1 MTEDTLHFMKEQTAA
16 LLAAPSCCQPL
27 KDKANAWLA
36 AVGTEQEAAAAA
48 AYVEELE
55 ADLMP
60 VDGLIAFAGSE
71 AGRKVFGAE
80 LAAKLEAHGRELK
93 AAGAAYCDCPAC
105 TAAAAILARKADI
118 L

>member
-60 VDGLIAFAGSE
+60 VDGVIAFAGSE
-71 AGRKVFGAE
+71 AGKETFGAE